1 MARKIIWSFEATADL
16 EAIADYIARDSS
28 FYAASF
34 VIEVREA
41 SRSLN
46 EFSERGRIVPELSNP
61 SIRELF
67 IKDYRLIYR
76 IEESRVDILGLIH
89 GRAEK
94 IIFTWSGG
102 KDSAM
107 ALYELQRTH
116 SYEVNAALCF
126 LIFSHFC

>member
-1 MARKIIWSFEATADL
+1 MTVSLFWSRGRTSLYTGRSREKNVKMARKIIWSFEATADL
-16 EAIADYIARDSS
+16 EAIADYIAKDSS

-76 IEESRVDILGLIH
+76 IEESRVDILGIIH
-89 GRAEK
+89 GRRDLKTLWKKE
-94 IIFTWSGG
+94 
-102 KDSAM
+102 
-107 ALYELQRTH
+107 QR
-116 SYEVNAALCF
+116 EN
-126 LIFSHFC
+126 

>member
-1 MARKIIWSFEATADL
+1 MARKVIWSFEAAADL

-28 FYAASF
+28 FYTASF

-67 IKDYRLIYR
+67 IKDYRLIYH
-76 IEESRVDILGLIH
+76 IEEFRVVILGLIH
-89 GRAEK
+89 GKRDLKVLWKRE
-94 IIFTWSGG
+94 
-102 KDSAM
+102 
-107 ALYELQRTH
+107 QR
-116 SYEVNAALCF
+116 ED
-126 LIFSHFC
+126 

>member
-1 MARKIIWSFEATADL
+1 MARKVIWSFEATADL

-28 FYAASF
+28 SYAASF
-34 VIEVREA
+34 VLEVREA

-67 IKDYRLIYR
+67 IKNYRLIYR

-89 GRAEK
+89 GKRDLK
-94 IIFTWSGG
+94 
-102 KDSAM
+102 
-107 ALYELQRTH
+107 ALWKREQRK
-116 SYEVNAALCF
+116 N
-126 LIFSHFC
+126 

>member
-61 SIRELF
+61 SVRELF

-89 GRAEK
+89 GRRDLK
-94 IIFTWSGG
+94 ILW
-102 KDSAM
+102 KK
-107 ALYELQRTH
+107 EQR
-116 SYEVNAALCF
+116 EN
-126 LIFSHFC
+126 

>member
-1 MARKIIWSFEATADL
+1 MARKVIWSFEATADL

-67 IKDYRLIYR
+67 INDYRLIYQ
-76 IEESRVDILGLIH
+76 IDESRVNILGLIH
-89 GRAEK
+89 GRRDLKTLWKNEQK
-94 IIFTWSGG
+94 E
-102 KDSAM
+102 D
-107 ALYELQRTH
+107 
-116 SYEVNAALCF
+116 
-126 LIFSHFC
+126 

>member
-1 MARKIIWSFEATADL
+1 MARKIIWSFEAAADL

-67 IKDYRLIYR
+67 IKDYRLTP
-76 IEESRVDILGLIH
+76 DQ
-89 GRAEK
+89 K
-94 IIFTWSGG
+94 INRPNAI
-102 KDSAM
+102 
-107 ALYELQRTH
+107 ALLL
-116 SYEVNAALCF
+116 ALNVM
-126 LIFSHFC
+126 